1 MELPNDINMLLSIIN
16 MKLRDGYDSLDKLC
30 DDMQIDKN
38 SLLEKMKTAG
48 YEYSKENKKFW

>member
-1 MELPNDINMLLSIIN
+1 MKLPNDINMLLSIIN
-16 MKLRDGYDSLDKLC
+16 MKLRDEYDSLDKLC

-38 SLLEKMKTAG
+38 SLLEKMKRAG

>member
-16 MKLRDGYDSLDKLC
+16 MKLRDEYDSLDKLC

>member
-48 YEYSKENKKFW
+48 YEYSKKNKKFW